1 MLYRG
6 VGHFVARSVL
16 PVPFYND
23 HSKHFSYQVLN
34 RTAEANSLGP
44 IQEPMLLAL
53 FIAWILVFLG
63 VFKGIG
69 SIGWA
74 ASITAT
80 VPYLLVG
87 KW

>member
-1 MLYRG
+1 M
-6 VGHFVARSVL
+6 
-16 PVPFYND
+16 
-23 HSKHFSYQVLN
+23 
-34 RTAEANSLGP
+34 EADSLGP
-44 IQEPMLLAL
+44 IQEHMLLAL

-80 VPYLLVG
+80 VPYLLVRAEVDYN
-87 KW
+87 KKNFVACHSSTAWNFLERS